1 MRSLA
6 NKKMVN
12 SKFLFNKLI
21 ALSLSA
27 AALSVALQQ
36 QATAQS
42 VAANLNNSA
51 IARQQPKSE
60 VKLPNL
66 GVPELPPL
74 GEAFRYIPQPKAA
87 ENAIEEVRLVLK
99 LRERRVYVYRK
110 NKVQASFPVAVGKD
124 GWETPTGSFKVMQM
138 IKDPVWEHPWT
149 GELVPAGPDNPL
161 GTRWIG
167 FWTDGKNVIGFHGT
181 PTPESIGRAASHGC
195 VRMFD
200 KDAQALFEKVEV
212 GTPVIVEK

>member
-1 MRSLA
+1 VRILA

-36 QATAQS
+36 Q
-42 VAANLNNSA
+42 VAAEPVVNLSNSA
-51 IARQQPKSE
+51 IGQQQPKSE
-60 VKLPNL
+60 IKPNL

-74 GEAFRYIPQPKAA
+74 GESFRYIPQELKPPV
-87 ENAIEEVRLVLK
+87 NPIEEVRLVLR
-99 LRERRVYVYRK
+99 LRERRVYVYRQ
-110 NKVQASFPVAVGKD
+110 NKVQASFPVAVGKG
-124 GWETPTGSFKVMQM
+124 GWETPTGNFKITHM

-149 GELVPAGPDNPL
+149 GELIPAGPDNPL

-181 PTPESIGRAASHGC
+181 PNPESIGRAASHGC

-212 GTPVIVEK
+212 GTPVIVEH

>member
-1 MRSLA
+1 MRILA
-6 NKKMVN
+6 NKTMVN

-36 QATAQS
+36 Q
-42 VAANLNNSA
+42 VAAEPVANSSNSA
-51 IARQQPKSE
+51 IAQQRPKSE
-60 VKLPNL
+60 IKPNL

-74 GEAFRYIPQPKAA
+74 GEPSRYIPQPVV
-87 ENAIEEVRLVLK
+87 NPIEEVRLVLR
-99 LRERRVYVYRK
+99 LGERRVYVYRQ
-110 NKVQASFPVAVGKD
+110 NKVQASFRVAVGKG
-124 GWETPTGSFKVMQM
+124 GWETPTGNFKITHM

-149 GELVPAGPDNPL
+149 GELIPAGADNPL
-161 GTRWIG
+161 GSRWIG

-181 PTPESIGRAASHGC
+181 PNPESIGRAASHGC

-212 GTPVIVEK
+212 GTPVIVEH

>member
-1 MRSLA
+1 MKSLA
-6 NKKMVN
+6 NKIMVN
-12 SKFLFNKLI
+12 SKFLFNNLI
-21 ALSLSA
+21 VLSLSA

-36 QATAQS
+36 Q
-42 VAANLNNSA
+42 VAAEPVANWSNSA
-51 IARQQPKSE
+51 IAQQPKSD

-74 GEAFRYIPQPKAA
+74 GEPSRYLPQEPNAP

-124 GWETPTGSFKVMQM
+124 GWETPTGNFKVMQM

-161 GTRWIG
+161 GSRWIG

-200 KDAQALFEKVEV
+200 KDAQALFEKVAV

>member
-1 MRSLA
+1 
-6 NKKMVN
+6 MVN
-12 SKFLFNKLI
+12 TKFLFNQLI
-21 ALSLSA
+21 VLSLSV

-36 QATAQS
+36 QATAEPM
-42 VAANLNNSA
+42 ANSSNSA
-51 IARQQPKSE
+51 IAQPSKSE

-66 GVPELPPL
+66 GAPELPPL
-74 GEAFRYIPQPKAA
+74 SEPSQYIPQEQKAA
-87 ENAIEEVRLVLK
+87 ENPIEEVRLVLK
-99 LRERRVYVYRK
+99 LRERRVYVYHK

-138 IKDPVWEHPWT
+138 IKDPVWEQPWT

-161 GTRWIG
+161 GSRWIG

-200 KDAQALFEKVEV
+200 KDAQALFEKVAV

>member
-1 MRSLA
+1 
-6 NKKMVN
+6 MVN

-21 ALSLSA
+21 VLSLSA

-36 QATAQS
+36 RATAQS
-42 VAANLNNSA
+42 VGSNASNSA
-51 IARQQPKSE
+51 ATERSKSE
-60 VKLPNL
+60 AKLPNL
-66 GVPELPPL
+66 EAPELPPL
-74 GEAFRYIPQPKAA
+74 GESFRYIPQEPKAA
-87 ENAIEEVRLVLK
+87 ENPVEEVRLVLR

-110 NKVQASFPVAVGKD
+110 NKVQASFPVAVGKQ
-124 GWETPTGSFKVMQM
+124 GWETPTGSFKVTQM

-181 PTPESIGRAASHGC
+181 PTLDSIGRAASHGC

-200 KDAQALFEKVEV
+200 KDAQALFEKVAV
-212 GTPVIVEK
+212 GTSVIVEK

>member
-1 MRSLA
+1 MVKSKSLF
-6 NKKMVN
+6 
-12 SKFLFNKLI
+12 SKLI
-21 ALSLSA
+21 VLG
-27 AALSVALQQ
+27 LSVASLPVTLQRP
-36 QATAQS
+36 A
-42 VAANLNNSA
+42 VAEAIANLNNSA
-51 IARQQPKSE
+51 IASQSVTSE
-60 VKLPNL
+60 PKLPNL

-74 GEAFRYIPQPKAA
+74 GDSFRYIPQELKPLV
-87 ENAIEEVRLVLK
+87 NPIEEVRLVLK
-99 LRERRVYVYRK
+99 LRERRVYVYRQ
-110 NKVQASFPVAVGKD
+110 NKVQASFPVAVGKG
-124 GWETPTGSFKVMQM
+124 GWETPTGNFKITHM

-181 PTPESIGRAASHGC
+181 PNPESIGRAASHGC

-212 GTPVIVEK
+212 GTPVIVEH

>member
-1 MRSLA
+1 
-6 NKKMVN
+6 MVN

-36 QATAQS
+36 Q
-42 VAANLNNSA
+42 VAAEPVANSSNSA
-51 IARQQPKSE
+51 IAQQRPKSE
-60 VKLPNL
+60 IKLNL

-74 GEAFRYIPQPKAA
+74 GEPSRHIPQPPV
-87 ENAIEEVRLVLK
+87 NPIEEVRLVLR
-99 LRERRVYVYRK
+99 LRERRVYVYRQ
-110 NKVQASFPVAVGKD
+110 NKVQASFPVAVGKG
-124 GWETPTGSFKVMQM
+124 GWETPTGNFKITHM

-149 GELVPAGPDNPL
+149 GELIPAGPDNPL

-181 PTPESIGRAASHGC
+181 PNPESIGRAASHGC

-212 GTPVIVEK
+212 GTPVIVEH

>member
-1 MRSLA
+1 
-6 NKKMVN
+6 MVN
-12 SKFLFNKLI
+12 SKFLFNNLI
-21 ALSLSA
+21 VLSLSA
-27 AALSVALQQ
+27 AALSVPLQQ
-36 QATAQS
+36 Q
-42 VAANLNNSA
+42 VAAEQVANLSNRA
-51 IARQQPKSE
+51 IAQQPKSD

-74 GEAFRYIPQPKAA
+74 GEPSQYLPQEPNAPQ
-87 ENAIEEVRLVLK
+87 NAIEEVRLVLK

-110 NKVQASFPVAVGKD
+110 NKVQASFPVAVGKG
-124 GWETPTGSFKVMQM
+124 GWETPTGNFKITHM

-161 GTRWIG
+161 GSRWIG

-181 PTPESIGRAASHGC
+181 PNPESIGRAASHGC

-200 KDAQALFEKVEV
+200 KDAQALFEKVAV

>member
-1 MRSLA
+1 MRSLR
-6 NKKMVN
+6 NKIMAN

-21 ALSLSA
+21 VLSLSA

-36 QATAQS
+36 QATARP
-42 VAANLNNSA
+42 AANLGNIA
-51 IARQQPKSE
+51 IAPQRPRSDA
-60 VKLPNL
+60 KLPNL

-74 GEAFRYIPQPKAA
+74 GEPFRYIPQEPQPPV
-87 ENAIEEVRLVLK
+87 NPIEEVRLVLR
-99 LRERRVYVYRK
+99 LRQRRVYVYRQ
-110 NKVQASFPVAVGKD
+110 NKVQASFPVAVGKG
-124 GWETPTGSFKVMQM
+124 GWETPTGSFKITHM

-181 PTPESIGRAASHGC
+181 PNPESIGRAASHGC

-212 GTPVIVEK
+212 GTPVIVEH

>member
-1 MRSLA
+1 MA
-6 NKKMVN
+6 N

-21 ALSLSA
+21 VLSLSA

-36 QATAQS
+36 QATARP
-42 VAANLNNSA
+42 VANSGNIA
-51 IARQQPKSE
+51 IAPERPKSDA
-60 VKLPNL
+60 KLPNL

-74 GEAFRYIPQPKAA
+74 GEPSRYLPQEPKPAV
-87 ENAIEEVRLVLK
+87 NPIEEVRLVLR
-99 LRERRVYVYRK
+99 LRQRRVYVYRQ
-110 NKVQASFPVAVGKD
+110 NKVQVSFPVAVGKG
-124 GWETPTGSFKVMQM
+124 GWETPTGNFKITHM

-161 GTRWIG
+161 GSRWIG

-181 PTPESIGRAASHGC
+181 PNPESIGRAASHGC

-200 KDAQALFEKVEV
+200 KDAQALFEKVAV
-212 GTPVIVEK
+212 GTPVIVEH

>member
-1 MRSLA
+1 MRILA
-6 NKKMVN
+6 NKTMVN

-36 QATAQS
+36 Q
-42 VAANLNNSA
+42 VAAEPVANSSNSA
-51 IARQQPKSE
+51 IGQQQPKSE
-60 VKLPNL
+60 IKPNL

-74 GEAFRYIPQPKAA
+74 GEPSRHIPQPVV
-87 ENAIEEVRLVLK
+87 NPIEEVRLVLR
-99 LRERRVYVYRK
+99 LGERRVYVYRQ
-110 NKVQASFPVAVGKD
+110 NKVQASFRVAVGKG
-124 GWETPTGSFKVMQM
+124 GWETPTGNFKITHM

-149 GELVPAGPDNPL
+149 GELIPAGADNPL
-161 GTRWIG
+161 GSRWIG

-181 PTPESIGRAASHGC
+181 PNPESIGRAASHGC

-212 GTPVIVEK
+212 GTPVIVEH

>member
-1 MRSLA
+1 
-6 NKKMVN
+6 MVN

-21 ALSLSA
+21 VLSLSA

-42 VAANLNNSA
+42 VANPSNSTA
-51 IARQQPKSE
+51 TERSKSE

-66 GVPELPPL
+66 AAPELPPL
-74 GEAFRYIPQPKAA
+74 GESLQFIPQEPKAV
-87 ENAIEEVRLVLK
+87 ENPVEEVRLVLR

-110 NKVQASFPVAVGKD
+110 NKVQASFPVAVGKQ
-124 GWETPTGSFKVMQM
+124 GWETPTGSFKVTHM

-181 PTPESIGRAASHGC
+181 PTLESIGRAASHGC

-200 KDAQALFEKVEV
+200 KDAQALFEKVAV
-212 GTPVIVEK
+212 GTSVTVEK

>member
-1 MRSLA
+1 MRILA

-36 QATAQS
+36 Q
-42 VAANLNNSA
+42 VAAEPVVNSSNSA
-51 IARQQPKSE
+51 IGQQQPKSE
-60 VKLPNL
+60 IKPNL

-74 GEAFRYIPQPKAA
+74 GEPSRHIPQPVV
-87 ENAIEEVRLVLK
+87 NPIEEVRLVLR
-99 LRERRVYVYRK
+99 LRERRVYVYRQ
-110 NKVQASFPVAVGKD
+110 NKVQASFRVAVGKG
-124 GWETPTGSFKVMQM
+124 GWETPTGNFKITHM

-149 GELVPAGPDNPL
+149 GELVPAGADNPL
-161 GTRWIG
+161 GSRWIG

-181 PTPESIGRAASHGC
+181 PNPESIGRAASHGC

-212 GTPVIVEK
+212 GTPVIVEH

>member
-1 MRSLA
+1 
-6 NKKMVN
+6 MVN
-12 SKFLFNKLI
+12 SKFLFNNLI
-21 ALSLSA
+21 VLSLSA
-27 AALSVALQQ
+27 AALSVPFQQ
-36 QATAQS
+36 Q
-42 VAANLNNSA
+42 VAAEQVANLSNRA
-51 IARQQPKSE
+51 IAQQPKSD

-74 GEAFRYIPQPKAA
+74 GEPSQYLPQEPNAPQ
-87 ENAIEEVRLVLK
+87 NAIEEVRLVLK

-110 NKVQASFPVAVGKD
+110 NKVQASFPVAVGKG
-124 GWETPTGSFKVMQM
+124 GWETPTGNFKITHM

-161 GTRWIG
+161 GSRWIG

-181 PTPESIGRAASHGC
+181 PNPESIGRAASHGC

-200 KDAQALFEKVEV
+200 KDAQALFEKVAV

>member
-1 MRSLA
+1 MHHRFL
-6 NKKMVN
+6 N
-12 SKFLFNKLI
+12 SKSLLGKLI
-21 ALSLSA
+21 LLSLSA
-27 AALSVALQQ
+27 ATLAVAEPM
-36 QATAQS
+36 ANFNHSAIAAQS
-42 VAANLNNSA
+42 VTSDL
-51 IARQQPKSE
+51 
-60 VKLPNL
+60 KLPNL
-66 GVPELPPL
+66 GAPELPPL
-74 GEAFRYIPQPKAA
+74 GEPSLYIPQPVV
-87 ENAIEEVRLVLK
+87 NPIEEVRLVLK

-110 NKVQASFPVAVGKD
+110 NKVQASFQVAVGKG
-124 GWETPTGSFKVMQM
+124 GWETPTGNFKITHM

-181 PTPESIGRAASHGC
+181 PNPESIGRAASHGC

-212 GTPVIVEK
+212 GTPVIVEN

>member
-1 MRSLA
+1 
-6 NKKMVN
+6 MVN
-12 SKFLFNKLI
+12 RKFLFNQLI
-21 ALSLSA
+21 VLSLSV

-36 QATAQS
+36 QATAEPM
-42 VAANLNNSA
+42 ANSSNSA
-51 IARQQPKSE
+51 IAQQPKSE

-66 GVPELPPL
+66 LAPELPPL
-74 GEAFRYIPQPKAA
+74 SEPSQYIPQEQKAA
-87 ENAIEEVRLVLK
+87 ENPIEEVRLVLK
-99 LRERRVYVYRK
+99 LRERRVYVYRQ

-138 IKDPVWEHPWT
+138 IKDPVWEQPWT

-161 GTRWIG
+161 GSRWIG

-200 KDAQALFEKVEV
+200 KDAQALFEKVAV

>member
-1 MRSLA
+1 
-6 NKKMVN
+6 MVN
-12 SKFLFNKLI
+12 SKFLFNKLVV
-21 ALSLSA
+21 LSLSA

-42 VAANLNNSA
+42 VANASNSA
-51 IARQQPKSE
+51 ATERSKSE

-66 GVPELPPL
+66 GAPELPPL
-74 GEAFRYIPQPKAA
+74 GESFRYIPQEPKAA
-87 ENAIEEVRLVLK
+87 ENPVEEVRLVLR

-110 NKVQASFPVAVGKD
+110 NKVQASFPVAVGKQ

-138 IKDPVWEHPWT
+138 IKDPAWEHPWT
-149 GELVPAGPDNPL
+149 GEIVPAGPDNPL
-161 GTRWIG
+161 GSRWIG

-181 PTPESIGRAASHGC
+181 PTLESIGRAASHGC

-200 KDAQALFEKVEV
+200 KDAQALFEKVAV
-212 GTPVIVEK
+212 GTSVIVEK

>member
-1 MRSLA
+1 
-6 NKKMVN
+6 MVN
-12 SKFLFNKLI
+12 TKFLFNQLI
-21 ALSLSA
+21 VLSLSV

-36 QATAQS
+36 QATAEPM
-42 VAANLNNSA
+42 ANSSNSA
-51 IARQQPKSE
+51 IAQQPKSE

-66 GVPELPPL
+66 LAPELPPL
-74 GEAFRYIPQPKAA
+74 SEPSQYIPQEQKAA
-87 ENAIEEVRLVLK
+87 ENPIEEVRLVLK
-99 LRERRVYVYRK
+99 LRERRVYVYRQ

-138 IKDPVWEHPWT
+138 IKDPVWEQPWT

-161 GTRWIG
+161 GSRWIG

-200 KDAQALFEKVEV
+200 KDAQALFEKVAV